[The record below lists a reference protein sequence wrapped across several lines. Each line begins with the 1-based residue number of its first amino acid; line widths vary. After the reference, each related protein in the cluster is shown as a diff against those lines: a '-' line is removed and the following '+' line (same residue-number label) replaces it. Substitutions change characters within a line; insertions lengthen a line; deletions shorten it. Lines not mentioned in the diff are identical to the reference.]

1 MHEAL
6 AAGAVEAHVVGGPAA
21 AEFLA
26 LRGQL
31 ADQADELDF
40 RPPHQP
46 TWRAC
51 LPVQNTIARLY
62 LAHEVI
68 TLVRCMSF
76 GLAASPPGDHGL

>member
-46 TWRAC
+46 AWRAC
-51 LPVQNTIARLY
+51 LLVPNTIARLY
-62 LAHEVI
+62 LAREVI
-68 TLVRCMSF
+68 TPCQMHELRACSTP
-76 GLAASPPGDHGL
+76 AR